1 MNDNYWR
8 QHDIMGVV
16 IMELNNNWKWIVLI
30 ELQGQL
36 QNTPFFIVIVWQILI
51 PIQVSY
57 IMVEIW
63 KLVFTEIL

>member
-1 MNDNYWR
+1 
-8 QHDIMGVV
+8 MGVV